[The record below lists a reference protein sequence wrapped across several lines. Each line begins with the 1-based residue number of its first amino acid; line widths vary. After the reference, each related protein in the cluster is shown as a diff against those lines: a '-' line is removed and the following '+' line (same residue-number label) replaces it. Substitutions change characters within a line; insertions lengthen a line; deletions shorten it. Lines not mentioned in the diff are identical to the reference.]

1 MAVGEEMVKDEV
13 GVEEQEKRLMHYSS
27 FHQILLVGEGDFSF
41 SLCLAHSFASASNI
55 VASSLDPYDVLIKMY
70 KKAKS
75 NLEALE
81 KLGASLLF
89 GVDATKMKLH
99 TDLKMWKFDRIIYN
113 FPHAGFH
120 GKEDN
125 RLMINMHRDLV
136 HGFFRNASGM
146 LRANGEIHVNHK
158 TTAPF
163 SHWNLEELAS
173 QNSLVLF
180 ECVDFKK
187 EDYPGYNNKRG
198 AGSRCDE
205 PFRLGACSTFKFRF
219 SPTAMKMSRIVCHS
233 DLNHRGS
240 QQINLMQMQQWPGSS
255 DYRGPG
261 RNILANMNGIPRHMG
276 LPLTISVSN
285 ECSRIFDG
293 YFNHAVETF
302 GRTGYD
308 VGYTVHEALR
318 LGFER
323 YMAEGPGRTLTGYI
337 NLLHE
342 LQHLSRLRSALL
354 QRMLLGPDHYL

>member
-1 MAVGEEMVKDEV
+1 MSDNQKKIKI
-13 GVEEQEKRLMHYSS
+13 KRNTSIFDALFSAD
-27 FHQILLVGEGDFSF
+27 FKWFNLVVPKAFIEW
-41 SLCLAHSFASASNI
+41 
-55 VASSLDPYDVLIKMY
+55 LI
-70 KKAKS
+70 
-75 NLEALE
+75 
-81 KLGASLLF
+81 SLLILC
-89 GVDATKMKLH
+89 GLYLCCH
-99 TDLKMWKFDRIIYN
+99 PILCYS
-113 FPHAGFH
+113 
-120 GKEDN
+120 
-125 RLMINMHRDLV
+125 MHRDLV

-276 LPLTISVSN
+276 LPLTI
-285 ECSRIFDG
+285 FDG

-302 GRTGYD
+302 GRNGYD
-308 VGYTVHEALR
+308 VGYTVHEAFR

-337 NLLHE
+337 NLLQE
-342 LQHLSRLRSALL
+342 LQHLSRLRSAFL